1 MLGAGPSVTL
11 PAPSDGDVAARVR
24 RVRLHPA
31 PAGPLLRATPRL
43 HRQEDVQ
50 PSPSTHPSP
59 TPCREPTAASY
70 VVHVAGFVDDAYQ
83 PLSALTG
90 ALRAS

>member
-31 PAGPLLRATPRL
+31 ATGPFLRATARL
-43 HRQEDVQ
+43 HRQKM
-50 PSPSTHPSP
+50 HPQKGP
-59 TPCREPTAASY
+59 TGPETRPRRPVRLWTPNTRRGYTYARE
-70 VVHVAGFVDDAYQ
+70 V
-83 PLSALTG
+83 
-90 ALRAS
+90 R